1 MRLDEIETSRN
12 PGCPSES
19 KNQQETKQTE
29 QGNKPEHPTKQTNSQ
44 NNQKRESRGVKM
56 EVGETGET
64 TLSPQK
70 PSEAELPAVVDANA
84 RIIDCPQSKY
94 RLRPVPRPPRGLP

>member
-12 PGCPSES
+12 PGYPSES
-19 KNQQETKQTE
+19 KNQQETKQTKTT
-29 QGNKPEHPTKQTNSQ
+29 QKTQTN
-44 NNQKRESRGVKM
+44 NQRAKTNRNTESRGVKM
-56 EVGETGET
+56 EAGETGET

-70 PSEAELPAVVDANA
+70 PSEAELPAVVDAIA

-94 RLRPVPRPPRGLP
+94 HLRPVPRPPRGLP